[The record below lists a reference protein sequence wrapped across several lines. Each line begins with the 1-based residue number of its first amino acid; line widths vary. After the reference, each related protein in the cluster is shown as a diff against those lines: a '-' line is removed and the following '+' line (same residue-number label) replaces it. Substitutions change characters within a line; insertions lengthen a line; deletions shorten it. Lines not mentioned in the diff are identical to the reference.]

1 MKFTKMHGA
10 GNDFV
15 VFEADSTQRD
25 WSSLALAMCD
35 RHYGVGADSLLV
47 LLPSGIADFK
57 MRTFDADGTEAE
69 ICGNGIRCLAKYV
82 FEKGLISPET
92 NNLSLET
99 IPGIRNIKL
108 EKTAGRLSSIQV
120 GMGKPALN
128 ADEIP
133 VIVKKGN
140 NGIVDIRD
148 MLAYPVDIDGTR
160 LLLNL
165 VSMGN
170 SHAVYFSN
178 RPLANFPLS
187 KIGPMVEMLD
197 IFPKRTNFEVARVL
211 NQNEVEVRVWER
223 GVGETLACGTGA
235 CAVAVAAHLNGYV
248 DHKVDIKLLG
258 GTLKVI
264 WEGTGEVS
272 MNGPAEMVF
281 SGEWPDESGGLG

>member
-15 VFEADSTQRD
+15 VLEAGNTQRD

-47 LLPSGIADFK
+47 LLPSDIADFK

-69 ICGNGIRCLAKYV
+69 ICGNGIRCLARYV

-92 NNLSLET
+92 DHLSLAT
-99 IPGIRNIKL
+99 IAGIRNIKL
-108 EKTAGRLSSIQV
+108 EKTAGKLSSIQV
-120 GMGKPALN
+120 GMGKPALR

-133 VIVKKGN
+133 VIVKQGDKDV
-140 NGIVDIRD
+140 VDINN
-148 MLAYPVDIDGTR
+148 MLAYPVDVNGAR

-170 SHAVYFSN
+170 PHAVHFSDQ
-178 RPLANFPLS
+178 PLADFPLS
-187 KIGPMVEMLD
+187 KIGPLVEVLD
-197 IFPKRTNFEVARVL
+197 IFPNRANFEVARVISS
-211 NQNEVEVRVWER
+211 NEIEVRVWER

-235 CAVAVAAHLNGYV
+235 CAVAVAAQLNGYV
-248 DHKVDIKLLG
+248 DHKVNIKLHG

-272 MNGPAEMVF
+272 MNGPAEIVF
-281 SGEWPDESGGLG
+281 TGEWPDESNKLE